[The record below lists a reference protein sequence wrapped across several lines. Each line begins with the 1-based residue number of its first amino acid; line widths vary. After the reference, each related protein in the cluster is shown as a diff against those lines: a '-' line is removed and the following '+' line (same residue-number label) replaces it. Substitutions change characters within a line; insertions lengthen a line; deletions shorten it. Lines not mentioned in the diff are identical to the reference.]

1 MDDKQ
6 HPERQIIRKM
16 TLSQESGI
24 QDPVGTPAD
33 RLNMMWQIAQDCW
46 SFVPGNDAEREFQR
60 HAVRIERRK
69 R

>member
-6 HPERQIIRKM
+6 HPERQVIRKM
-16 TLSQESGI
+16 TLREESGF
-24 QDPVGTPAD
+24 QDPVGTAAD

-46 SFVPGNDAEREFQR
+46 SFVPGSEAEREFQS
-60 HAVRIERRK
+60 HVVRIERRQ